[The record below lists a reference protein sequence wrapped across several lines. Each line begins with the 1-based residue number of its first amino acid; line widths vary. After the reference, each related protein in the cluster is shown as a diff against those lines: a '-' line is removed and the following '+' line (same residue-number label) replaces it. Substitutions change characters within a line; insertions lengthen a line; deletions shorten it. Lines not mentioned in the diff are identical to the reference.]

1 MGLVVELPLL
11 ASTTTEP
18 TPSIAGSPTVPGD
31 LFQALLA
38 TLAPKPSQS
47 TDTPTAP
54 IPAEPPTSRK
64 HEPITEL
71 ALAFV
76 PVLQLPTATGAPNS
90 PAAPTSPTS
99 APTQQLPAAAPIE
112 TPPAVPSDSGAPAPL
127 AARPPGDQPPNP
139 AEPTTVAPT
148 NHPSAA
154 APEPPAATQTAPIL
168 PPTAGPATDAH
179 PGQPTQSDA
188 TPQPTEPDSP
198 AAAGQ
203 PAQPGAPPLP
213 AHIAEQPSPQG
224 VVRPVGN
231 AKAETET
238 QQRPGPAAPEHRPLP
253 RAAEPAIQHAAPN
266 SAVAQLRESAPAP
279 SASAPQPTPPA
290 PEPAPQA
297 IQNLDA
303 LATTVIERVEAGGG
317 EARIHLEPAGLGE
330 ITIHLHARH
339 DAVHLDVHAE
349 TPEAV
354 QLLRDAATDLSSL
367 LGQRGLNLA
376 GLDIGLGSR
385 SGGGGTPWTSD
396 TPPRPQAA
404 PGQFAALL
412 GIDDTA
418 ALAREQRLRAAYNP
432 DGSLLYRI

>member
-11 ASTTTEP
+11 ANTTTEP
-18 TPSIAGSPTVPGD
+18 TPSIAGSPTAPGD
-31 LFQALLA
+31 LFPALLA
-38 TLAPKPSQS
+38 ALAQTPSQI
-47 TDTPTAP
+47 TDTSTAP
-54 IPAEPPTSRK
+54 PPQEPATPRK
-64 HEPITEL
+64 HEPTTEL
-71 ALAFV
+71 TLAFV
-76 PVLQLPTATGAPNS
+76 PVLQLPTA
-90 PAAPTSPTS
+90 PAAPTTPTS
-99 APTQQLPAAAPIE
+99 APAQQLPTAAPSQ
-112 TPPAVPSDSGAPAPL
+112 TPPAAPSTSGAPAPL
-127 AARPPGDQPPNP
+127 AAQLPGDQPPSP
-139 AEPTTVAPT
+139 AEPNIVTST
-148 NHPSAA
+148 NPPIAA
-154 APEPPAATQTAPIL
+154 APEPPAGTQTAPI
-168 PPTAGPATDAH
+168 PQPTANAATGPH
-179 PGQPTQSDA
+179 PAQPTQSAA
-188 TPQPTEPDSP
+188 TPRPAEPDHPAADRQPT
-198 AAAGQ
+198 
-203 PAQPGAPPLP
+203 QPGAPPQP
-213 AHIAEQPSPQG
+213 AATAEQPSAQG

-231 AKAETET
+231 AKTETEA
-238 QQRPGPAAPEHRPLP
+238 QQRPGPAAPENRPLP
-253 RAAEPAIQHAAPN
+253 RPAQPAIQHAAPN
-266 SAVAQLRESAPAP
+266 SAVAQIRQTAPAP
-279 SASAPQPTPPA
+279 SASTPQPTQPT

-297 IQNLDA
+297 IHNLDA
-303 LATTVIERVEAGGG
+303 LATTVIERVESGGG

-385 SGGGGTPWTSD
+385 SGGGSPWTPD